1 MITMLMA
8 YNENHPFKGLNKV
21 YMVDECW
28 VRWYPP
34 SLFNWKLNFDASKIP
49 ILLNV

>member
-1 MITMLMA
+1 MQTIRIILTFMITMLMA

-28 VRWYPP
+28 VR
-34 SLFNWKLNFDASKIP
+34 
-49 ILLNV
+49 